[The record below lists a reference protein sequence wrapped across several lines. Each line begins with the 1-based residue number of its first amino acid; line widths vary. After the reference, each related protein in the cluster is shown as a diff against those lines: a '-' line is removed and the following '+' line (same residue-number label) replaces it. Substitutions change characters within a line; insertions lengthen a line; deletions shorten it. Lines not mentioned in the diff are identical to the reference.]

1 MAVFVNFE
9 FFVVFGMKYNDK
21 DNSEKVRKDEMA
33 RKSFGMFRVFRC
45 SYIDANKRKIVRD
58 KQPLLIIN

>member
-1 MAVFVNFE
+1 MHFVI
-9 FFVVFGMKYNDK
+9 FVVFGMKYNDK
-21 DNSEKVRKDEMA
+21 VNFEIVRKDEMA

-58 KQPLLIIN
+58 KQPLLIINC